1 MSSYSKEVIR
11 DLAAGTLPWPQ
22 TKRIMSAYKDDDRF
36 LQDHQCLPGPR
47 KLEGTHPSAGGRS
60 SLHRAGQNG
69 PRHQMRVRP

>member
-36 LQDHQCLPGPR
+36 FKIISVYQDRVSWKEPSCC
-47 KLEGTHPSAGGRS
+47 PSAIIFS
-60 SLHRAGQNG
+60 SCRAEG
-69 PRHQMRVRP
+69 PRHQMRMRA